1 MVVSLNIENDI
12 ELRSYIKDLIRGQIK
27 SFTQDELMTLITL
40 EIEKK
45 FNASNETWF
54 NEIFKKAVEKAVE
67 KLISSNFNIKSWNGS
82 FIKPYIDNYLD
93 VVFKNSRIDFEK
105 AIADGVKEK
114 IKKLL

>member
-1 MVVSLNIENDI
+1 MVVSLNIENDA

-45 FNASNETWF
+45 FNASNQTWF
-54 NEIFKKAVEKAVE
+54 NEIFKKAVEKAVKE
-67 KLISSNFNIKSWNGS
+67 LITSQFHISTWDGS
-82 FIKPYIDNYLD
+82 FIKPYINGYLD
-93 VVFKNSRIDFEK
+93 IAFQTSHIDFEK
-105 AIADGVKEK
+105 AIAEGVREK